1 MASMEAR
8 LTLEGA
14 ESSVKHHRTDVV
26 MDDLNIVVS
35 VLVEVF
41 DDVRRIV
48 NKIIIFGMSPFNW
61 RWNEHKNFE
70 PKRASSF
77 SN

>member
-1 MASMEAR
+1 MLHA
-8 LTLEGA
+8 
-14 ESSVKHHRTDVV
+14 TDVV

-61 RWNEHKNFE
+61 SWNE
-70 PKRASSF
+70 PKIFRALAELEL
-77 SN
+77 

>member
-1 MASMEAR
+1 MLHA
-8 LTLEGA
+8 
-14 ESSVKHHRTDVV
+14 TDVV

-35 VLVEVF
+35 VLVEAF

-61 RWNEHKNFE
+61 RWNEPKFFE
-70 PKRASSF
+70 P
-77 SN
+77 